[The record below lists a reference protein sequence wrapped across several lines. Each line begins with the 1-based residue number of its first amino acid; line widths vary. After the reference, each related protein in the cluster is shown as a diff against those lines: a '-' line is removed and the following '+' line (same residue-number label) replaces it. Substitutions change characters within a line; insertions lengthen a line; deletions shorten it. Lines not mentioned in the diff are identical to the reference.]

1 MHTYRPWHQETPIQ
15 RTERFGEWYDRY
27 TDEFEGEPTTI
38 TVHEIWEQ
46 YGGPEEGGWT
56 YQCGYPI
63 ETVCV
68 FSRPQAIRVLHE
80 LHEKYNAEE
89 YEEQT
94 FDICLSNK
102 IAKWYPDHRPH
113 YE

>member
-27 TDEFEGEPTTI
+27 TDEFEGEPTTV

-46 YGGPEEGGWT
+46 YGGPEEGGWA

-102 IAKWYPDHRPH
+102 IAKWYPDRRPH

>member
-27 TDEFEGEPTTI
+27 TDEFDGEPTTV

-102 IAKWYPDHRPH
+102 IAKWYPDRRPH

>member
-27 TDEFEGEPTTI
+27 TNEFEGEPTTV

-68 FSRPQAIRVLHE
+68 FSRPQALRVLHE

>member
-27 TDEFEGEPTTI
+27 TDEFEGEPTTV

-68 FSRPQAIRVLHE
+68 FSRAQALRVLHE
-80 LHEKYNAEE
+80 LHEKYDTEE

-102 IAKWYPDHRPH
+102 IAKWYPDRRPH

>member
-27 TDEFEGEPTTI
+27 TDEFKGEPTTI

-68 FSRPQAIRVLHE
+68 FSRSQALRVLHE
-80 LHEKYNAEE
+80 LHEKYDTEE

-102 IAKWYPDHRPH
+102 IAKWYPDRRPH